1 MSTKREEPRPLGSMF
16 IPTVIEQTPRG
27 EREWSIFSRLL
38 KDRIIFLG
46 SIIDDTVA
54 NVILAQLLFLESDDP
69 DKEISLYIN
78 SPGGSVMAGLA
89 IYDTMQYVR
98 CPISTLCVGQAH
110 SMAAILLAAGTKGK
124 RSALPH
130 SRFLLHQPL
139 GGISGQAVD
148 IDIQAREIVRI
159 KDELNQIISFHTRM
173 DVDKV
178 RADTDRDFYLGPH
191 EAVTYGLIDNVIAN
205 R

>member
-1 MSTKREEPRPLGSMF
+1 MSTKHEEPRPLSSIF

-46 SIIDDTVA
+46 SVIDETVA
-54 NVILAQLLFLESDDP
+54 NVVLAQLLFLESDDP

-159 KDELNQIISFHTRM
+159 KNELSQIISFHTGM
-173 DVDKV
+173 DVEKV
-178 RADTDRDFYLGPH
+178 RTDTDRDFYLGPD

>member
-1 MSTKREEPRPLGSMF
+1 
-16 IPTVIEQTPRG
+16 
-27 EREWSIFSRLL
+27 
-38 KDRIIFLG
+38 
-46 SIIDDTVA
+46 
-54 NVILAQLLFLESDDP
+54 
-69 DKEISLYIN
+69 
-78 SPGGSVMAGLA
+78 MAGLA

-159 KDELNQIISFHTRM
+159 KNELSQIISFHTGM
-173 DVDKV
+173 DVEKV
-178 RADTDRDFYLGPH
+178 RTDTDRDFYLGPD